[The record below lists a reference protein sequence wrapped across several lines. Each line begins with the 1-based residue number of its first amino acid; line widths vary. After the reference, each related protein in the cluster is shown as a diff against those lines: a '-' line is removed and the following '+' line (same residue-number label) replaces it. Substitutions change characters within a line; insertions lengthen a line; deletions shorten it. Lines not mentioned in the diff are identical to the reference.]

1 MSFSLIWE
9 SESQTAQAGDDSIE
23 NIQAGTDAQVLQMTE
38 DAQPVLDGANEI
50 DKVVQGVGQLG
61 QVKQFVD
68 SQVAQGGMSEQTAQ
82 LAQIHVESICNALR
96 YPTKSSPIPASEN
109 FGSTG
114 SRLQSTRLASEGIA
128 DRAKT
133 MFEAVKKFFK
143 MIVGKAVDI
152 WSGLWNNAMLLEK
165 RLDMMEKKVND
176 LKGAPGS
183 DQIECKSALKLIGQK
198 AFSVDSIKKSIT
210 AVTAAAAVLENGKQ
224 EIISATTDLKNMA
237 MKVSDTVKAAG
248 AYNSE
253 ALQGR
258 AKKLGAID
266 FETKD
271 GSSVGKTDVMPG
283 GRIAVFTVTETEG
296 IGSMAVTIERDE
308 MKDFAEKMA
317 PLSKADLQAS
327 LKAAREIFTALKK
340 QKETTSSLKS
350 FGASVEKI
358 IGDITGLEKN
368 VKSGLEGDALKE
380 HEKRVAGAVDSIKSM
395 YITVGNYCTKMV
407 TLAPIMSG
415 EIIRGVLDIVGKSAS
430 GFKEAQV
437 KS

>member
-9 SESQTAQAGDDSIE
+9 SQDQVVPAGDESIE

-96 YPTKSSPIPASEN
+96 YPVKTSPIPASEN
-109 FGSTG
+109 FGSAG
-114 SRLQSTRLASEGIA
+114 SKLQSTRLASEGIA
-128 DRAKT
+128 DRAKS

-143 MIVGKAVDI
+143 KVIDMASNA

-176 LKGAPGS
+176 LKGTPGS

-210 AVTAAAAVLENGKQ
+210 AINAAAGVLEDGKQ
-224 EIISATTDLKNMA
+224 EIISATTDFNGIIKNP
-237 MKVSDTVKAAG
+237 DNFKAYG
-248 AYNSE
+248 AE
-253 ALQGR
+253 ALQAR
-258 AKKLGAID
+258 AKKLGAND

-283 GRIAVFTVTETEG
+283 GRVAVFTVTETEG
-296 IGSMAVTIERDE
+296 VGSLAVSIERDE
-308 MKDFAEKMA
+308 MKDVTEKMA
-317 PLSKADLQAS
+317 PLSKAELQSS

-350 FGASVEKI
+350 FGSSVEKI
-358 IGDITGLEKN
+358 IGDISGLEKN
-368 VKSGLEGDALKE
+368 VKTGLEGDALKE
-380 HEKRVAGAVDSIKSM
+380 HEKRVAAAVSSIQSM

-407 TLAPIMSG
+407 TLAPVMSG
-415 EIIRGVLDIVGKSAS
+415 EIVRGVLDIVGKSAS
-430 GFKEAQV
+430 SYKEAQV

>member
-9 SESQTAQAGDDSIE
+9 SQDQIAATGDDSIE
-23 NIQAGTDAQVLQMTE
+23 TIQAGADAQVLQMTE

-68 SQVAQGGMSEQTAQ
+68 AQVAQGGMSEQTAQ

-96 YPTKSSPIPASEN
+96 YPVKASPIPASEN
-109 FGSTG
+109 FGSAG
-114 SRLQSTRLASEGIA
+114 SKLQSTRLASEGIA

-143 MIVGKAVDI
+143 KVVDMAANA

-165 RLDMMEKKVND
+165 RLDMLEKKVSD

-198 AFSVDSIKKSIT
+198 SFSVDSIKKSIT
-210 AVTAAAAVLENGKQ
+210 AINAAAGVLENGKQ
-224 EIISATTDLKNMA
+224 EIISATTDFNGIIKDPANF
-237 MKVSDTVKAAG
+237 KTYD
-248 AYNSE
+248 SE
-253 ALQGR
+253 ALQAR
-258 AKKLGAID
+258 AKKLGAND

-271 GSSVGKTDVMPG
+271 GSSIGKTDVMPG
-283 GRIAVFTVTETEG
+283 GRVAVFTITENEG
-296 IGSMAVTIERDE
+296 VGTLSVSIERDE
-308 MKDFAEKMA
+308 MKDVTEKMA
-317 PLSKADLQAS
+317 PLSKADMQAS

-350 FGASVEKI
+350 FGSSVEKI
-358 IGDITGLEKN
+358 MSDISGLEKN

-380 HEKRVAGAVDSIKSM
+380 HEKRVNSAVESVKSM

-407 TLAPIMSG
+407 TFAPIMSG
-415 EIIRGVLDIVGKSAS
+415 EIIRGVIDIVGKSAG